1 MKKLIFLLTSFIVS
15 SQLSAQ
21 NFTLKNLP
29 LDSIKV
35 INSIAVEVNGNRW
48 FGTEKGLLSIGS
60 NNQITVLKVQ
70 TNLQDT
76 AKVTAISSIFIDPQQ
91 NKWIGTY
98 SGQIFRLSPQGVFEK
113 YDFSK
118 FGESLITAI
127 VVDKNNGIWAST
139 AGNGLYMMNSGGNM
153 MNLNAQNSS
162 LPDNQVFALHLDNQ
176 GAAWI
181 GTGKGLSKLSGIN
194 NWDKEKKIDGEVSAI
209 AEYNGDLWVG
219 VVGLQETELWRY
231 ENYRKWTKIEL
242 PNFLRYTRFMK
253 FTFDKSGKLWA
264 ATDRI
269 ANLDNGV
276 WNLYGDENGLT
287 TNSATYAA
295 FDQEN
300 NLWVGSNGKGLY
312 TTANIIIPIKE
323 EKKMPVM
330 SFVEEKKTPI
340 TESDGLNPELAD
352 DKLLDRAITLKIQ
365 FEQSKADLLPISIME
380 LEKLVEILVRNPT
393 WQIEIGGHTDGV
405 GNAKLNQQLS
415 EQRANIVRDYLVQ
428 REINK
433 SRITTVGY
441 GGTKPLANNN
451 DVSSREQNRRVEIIL
466 RKAD

>member
-1 MKKLIFLLTSFIVS
+1 MKKLTLLLTSFAIS
-15 SQLSAQ
+15 SQLFAQ
-21 NFTLKNLP
+21 NFILKNLP
-29 LDSIKV
+29 LDSIRV
-35 INSIAVEVNGNRW
+35 INTIALEANGTRW
-48 FGTEKGLLSIGS
+48 FGTEKGLLNIGT
-60 NNQITVLKVQ
+60 NNQVTMLQVQ
-70 TNLQDT
+70 TTPQDT
-76 AKVTAISSIFIDPQQ
+76 AKVAAISSIFIDQQQ

-98 SGQIFRLSPQGVFEK
+98 KGQIFKLTPQGVFEK

-176 GAAWI
+176 GSAWI

-194 NWDKEKKIDGEVSAI
+194 NWDKEKKIEGEISAI

-219 VVGLQETELWRY
+219 VIGLQETELWRY

-253 FTFDKSGKLWA
+253 FAFDKSGKLWV
-264 ATDRI
+264 ATDKI

-276 WNLYGDENGLT
+276 WNLYGEENGLT
-287 TNSATYAA
+287 TTTTTYAA

-312 TTANIIIPIKE
+312 TTADIVIPIKE
-323 EKKMPVM
+323 DKKIPVI
-330 SFVEEKKTPI
+330 SLVEDKKVVI
-340 TESDGLNPELAD
+340 AEADGLNPELAGD
-352 DKLLDRAITLKIQ
+352 NLLDKAITLKIQ
-365 FEQSKADLLPISIME
+365 FEQSKAELLPVSIME

-393 WQIEIGGHTDGV
+393 WQIEISGHTDGV

-428 REINK
+428 REISK
-433 SRITTVGY
+433 TRITTVGY

-451 DVSSREQNRRVEIIL
+451 DVGSREKNRRVEVIL
-466 RKAD
+466 RKAN